1 MEKLSTAYENFSWFF
16 CGKLRQG
23 TANCGKG
30 LQMAA
35 RDCKGR
41 QGCLHPYCWFL
52 QIQGDWLHRKQIFL
66 FIQGVSV
73 PPLFF
78 LSGFLGGIQK
88 GSVTLFPA
96 NFYHFDKFNCQNGA
110 IKAVL
115 TPPKWQIILGLGVV
129 SPPKRIFFLFL
140 GVMRL
145 GNILH
150 LEKSPK
156 SFIVFLPS

>member
-1 MEKLSTAYENFSWFF
+1 MRLCVNGSHLHSGRRRSWWR
-16 CGKLRQG
+16 LRLHQQWSAG
-23 TANCGKG
+23 VTLHQN
-30 LQMAA
+30 
-35 RDCKGR
+35 RDKM
-41 QGCLHPYCWFL
+41 Y
-52 QIQGDWLHRKQIFL
+52 IQGDWLHRKQIFL

-156 SFIVFLPS
+156 SFIVFLLS